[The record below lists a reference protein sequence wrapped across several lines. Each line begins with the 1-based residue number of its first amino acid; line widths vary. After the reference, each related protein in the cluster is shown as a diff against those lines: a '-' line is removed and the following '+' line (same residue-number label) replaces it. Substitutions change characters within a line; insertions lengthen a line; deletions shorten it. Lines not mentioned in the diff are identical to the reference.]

1 MPSDI
6 WVWFVAVIGAVLT
19 LLGIVDKT
27 IALRRIASEPQ
38 VVLDN
43 KIRGLEERFS
53 DMEARINS
61 DRERLDS
68 IEKESKAVNTI
79 VIKSLQALT
88 EHALDGNNNEQLKTC
103 AREMNDYLLNK

>member
-38 VVLDN
+38 VILDN
-43 KIRGLEERFS
+43 KIRELETRLADMGELINKDKDRLECVER
-53 DMEARINS
+53 DV
-61 DRERLDS
+61 
-68 IEKESKAVNTI
+68 KTVNTI

-88 EHALDGNNNEQLKTC
+88 EHALDGNNNEQLKEC
-103 AREMNDYLLNK
+103 AREMNDYLISR